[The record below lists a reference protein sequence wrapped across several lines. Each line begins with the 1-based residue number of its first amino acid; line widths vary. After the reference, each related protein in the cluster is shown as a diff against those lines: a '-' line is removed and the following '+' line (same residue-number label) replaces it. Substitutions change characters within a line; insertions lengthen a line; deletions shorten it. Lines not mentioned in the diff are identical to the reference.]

1 MSQFN
6 YYQVEGGE
14 EVWKIVPVADVD
26 KLPKH
31 MFRTILSIDT
41 PPTDSST
48 KEAIAG
54 IKYSGPL
61 YFDLDD
67 AASPASTA
75 KHMLALIEKLVSK
88 DVNEDC
94 LEVFASGGK
103 GFHLLLDQR
112 VFIDKPAKGYP
123 NLATIYKEMAYE
135 LSVPSMDFRVYS
147 GRKGR
152 MLRCPNVLRP
162 NSLYK
167 VQITVA
173 ELRHLTT
180 LGKEDAEDYYKRLCA
195 APRDLHKVKTE
206 PRAFGLQ
213 ALFETCKKKVEG
225 AARKVAKQKPVELP
239 DELPSFEAMLRGEG
253 IKADT
258 GFHQIALQVSITAHA
273 RNMSAEE
280 LVEAAQGLIANHES
294 DGSRYDSPD
303 KRRRE
308 LIRMWDYTEDNPCYS
323 YSPGAIRALLTHMA
337 PDLAGLEATKEEID
351 EGIAGSDGKEGE
363 EFDHAG
369 VMLTTAG
376 FSVPVEGGLKKVLA
390 LNFAEPTEMISAA
403 SGKSTLLQSRI
414 VGVGGRD
421 MGIHSLEFDA
431 FNSASALNKMVM
443 PFGQIFAG
451 SDAQARGAF
460 LRLIEKARKGGR
472 RVYVLNREGVDLVK
486 MPFHSEEDVKQGVLV
501 YADRQSVLTSD
512 RAEGYEDFNLKF
524 AGFPNPLGI
533 FQSDMSL
540 SPRLLDIAQEEDTIE
555 ELRKTLWHTLHTQS
569 ASYVGK
575 LLGWFTA
582 CHYRMLFHDVYS
594 QFPLLHVTGAAGAG
608 KTSMLKLF
616 ANLHYYIAEP
626 KMITPSSTIF
636 AVKEAV
642 AASAS
647 IPLIVD
653 EYKPHE
659 MRPGMHDQYKLMFR
673 DAYNCRE
680 VSRGGGSRE
689 STDFKVLQV
698 AQLSAPICFVAEAAE
713 SEPAVMERVVLLT
726 LVKPSIL
733 QEQTYFKHF
742 DAARAKRQYLG
753 VLGAFLAKSMVNKYT
768 PENLREEFDPI
779 YSQARREL
787 MLQAGEE
794 ETLDFAERKSK
805 SSTKERTVFNYAVL
819 RFGLMKVSKVI
830 NAMFDKDKDLE
841 RKQEVKAL
849 LEEMYEQ
856 ATSSVMELQTQTVPE
871 WLKVFNTFSIMAQ
884 ADPYSAHYLR
894 KGRHFVMTQNA
905 NGPMFEISARECY
918 TKYRMFCAATHD
930 KPLFPSEQ
938 AFIHAIS
945 NLPIKYEASAS
956 LNGGIGVLAFDL
968 EALRLQG
975 FIEPTDYK
983 G

>member
-14 EVWKIVPVADVD
+14 EKWKIVPVGDVD
-26 KLPKH
+26 QLPKH

-48 KEAIAG
+48 KEAIAA

-67 AASPASTA
+67 ASSPASTA
-75 KHMLALIEKLVSK
+75 KHMKALIEKLVSK

-94 LEVFASGGK
+94 IEVYASGGK
-103 GFHLLLDQR
+103 GFHLLIDQH
-112 VFIDKPAKGYP
+112 VFIEKPAKGYV

-135 LSVPSMDFRVYS
+135 VAVPSMDFRVYT

-152 MLRCPNVLRP
+152 MLRCPNVMRP
-162 NSLYK
+162 NNLYK
-167 VQITVA
+167 VQITVE
-173 ELRHLTT
+173 ELKYIASLS
-180 LGKEDAEDYYKRLCA
+180 KEDAEEFYKKLCS
-195 APRDLHKVKTE
+195 APRDLFKVKTA

-213 ALFETCKKKVEG
+213 ALFESCKKKVEG
-225 AARKVAKQKPVELP
+225 AVRKVSKQKPVELP
-239 DELPSFEAMLRGEG
+239 DDLPSFEAMLRGEG
-253 IKADT
+253 IRADV
-258 GFHQIALQVSITAHA
+258 GFHQLAMQIAITAHA
-273 RNMSAEE
+273 RNMTSDE
-280 LVEAAQGLIANHES
+280 LIDAAQGLIQNHES
-294 DGSRYDSPD
+294 DGDRYNTPD

-308 LIRMWDYTEDNPCYS
+308 LARMWDYTEDNPCYG
-323 YSPGAIRALLTHMA
+323 YSPGAIRSLLSHQA

-351 EGIAGSDGKEGE
+351 EGIAGAGDGAPE

-369 VMLTTAG
+369 ILLTSAG

-414 VGVGGRD
+414 VGVDGRD
-421 MGIHSLEFDA
+421 MGTHSLEFDA
-431 FNSASALNKMVM
+431 FNSASALNKLVM

-486 MPFHSEEDVKQGVLV
+486 MPFHCEEAVKHGVLI
-501 YADRQSVLTSD
+501 YADRQAVLTSD
-512 RAEGYEDFNLKF
+512 EAEGYEDFQLKF
-524 AGFPNPLGI
+524 AGYPNPLGI

-540 SPRLLDIAQEEDTIE
+540 SPRLMEIAKDPEKVE
-555 ELRKTLWHTLHTQS
+555 ELRTTLWHALQCQS
-569 ASYVGK
+569 ASYIGK
-575 LLGWFTA
+575 LIGWFTA

-616 ANLHYYIAEP
+616 ANLHYYNAEP

-647 IPLIVD
+647 IPLIID

-659 MRPGMHDQYKLMFR
+659 MRPGMHDLYKLMFR

-689 STDFKVLQV
+689 SSDFKVLQV
-698 AQLSAPICFVAEAAE
+698 AQLAAPICFVAEAAE

-733 QEQTYFKHF
+733 QEQIYFKHF
-742 DAARAKRQYLG
+742 DAARSKRQYLG
-753 VLGAFLAKSMVNKYT
+753 VLGAFLAKSMVNKYSSQS
-768 PENLREEFDPI
+768 LREEFDPI
-779 YSQARREL
+779 YTQARKEL
-787 MLQAGEE
+787 MLQADEVD
-794 ETLDFAERKSK
+794 TLDFVERKSK

-819 RFGLMKVSKVI
+819 RFGIMKISKII
-830 NAMFDKDKDLE
+830 NAMFEKDENLK
-841 RKQEVKAL
+841 RKADIKAL
-849 LEEMYEQ
+849 LEEMYAQ
-856 ATSSVMELQTQTVPE
+856 ATSSVTELQSQTIPE

-884 ADPYSAHYLR
+884 SDPYSPHFLR
-894 KGRHFVMTQNA
+894 RGRHFTVTESSG
-905 NGPMFEISARECY
+905 GPMFEISARECY
-918 TKYRMFCAATHD
+918 TKYRMFCAATQD

-945 NLPIKYEASAS
+945 NLPIKYEASTR
-956 LNGGIGVLAFDL
+956 LNGGIGVMAFDL

-975 FIEPTDYK
+975 FIEPAEHK